1 MVRELCS
8 LIDAELGCSRSIY
21 EAESWHSQRSARGY
35 LGQHGVPDL
44 YLTLGISGQAQ
55 HMVACDGA
63 TTIMCVN
70 TDPYALIFEHSD
82 YGSKGDLY
90 TVVPRMIEYF
100 KAHPLK

>member
-1 MVRELCS
+1 
-8 LIDAELGCSRSIY
+8 
-21 EAESWHSQRSARGY
+21 
-35 LGQHGVPDL
+35 
-44 YLTLGISGQAQ
+44 
-55 HMVACDGA
+55 MVACDGA